1 MGLLRMMGH
10 HGRPIARLLA
20 FVVLPAAIA
29 SACTGGSSE
38 QEGRRADDDQDP
50 QLVFWDE
57 LQNLC
62 GRAFAGQLR
71 EAVPPDPAFASA
83 PLVMHVHYCDIA
95 EVRIGF
101 HVGEDR
107 SRTWVITPTA
117 AGLELR
123 HDHRH
128 EDGSADEITQYGGES
143 LGAGSATAQQFP
155 ADRRTAELVPEA
167 STNVWTLELQPDSI
181 FAYAL
186 RREGSDR
193 RFRVEFDL
201 TSPVPPP
208 PPPWGGGR

>member
-1 MGLLRMMGH
+1 MVVHVTPSPL
-10 HGRPIARLLA
+10 RLLVA
-20 FVVLPAAIA
+20 GVLTSLLSAA
-29 SACTGGSSE
+29 CGQGPPRPQGQDT
-38 QEGRRADDDQDP
+38 DDELDP
-50 QLVFWDE
+50 QLVFWDQ
-57 LQNLC
+57 LQQLC
-62 GRAFAGQLR
+62 GQAYEGELR
-71 EAVPPDPAFASA
+71 EAVPPDPSFAAA
-83 PLVMHVHYCDIA
+83 PLVMHGHYCDIA

-128 EDGSADEITQYGGES
+128 EDGSPDEITQYGGES
-143 LGAGSATAQQFP
+143 LGAGTATTQHFP
-155 ADRRTAELVPEA
+155 ADRRTAEMVPEA
-167 STNVWTLELQPDSI
+167 GSNVWTLELHPDSLWV
-181 FAYAL
+181 YAL

-201 TSPVPPP
+201 SSPVPAP